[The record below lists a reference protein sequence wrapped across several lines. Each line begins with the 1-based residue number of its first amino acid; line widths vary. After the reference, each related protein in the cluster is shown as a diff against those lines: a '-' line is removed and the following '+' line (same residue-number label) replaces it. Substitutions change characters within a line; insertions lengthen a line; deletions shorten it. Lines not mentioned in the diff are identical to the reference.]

1 MINNACSCVIL
12 QCLLVRP
19 WQDDGDQIGM
29 DTEIM
34 QKSTW
39 RKTDT
44 RLHFEDVMF
53 VNSRKAIYVNFTTI
67 VFEVNCLEDW
77 RDVRI
82 K

>member
-1 MINNACSCVIL
+1 
-12 QCLLVRP
+12 
-19 WQDDGDQIGM
+19 M

-67 VFEVNCLEDW
+67 DFEVNCLEDW